1 MCVLLIANNMINNPL
16 SRMTIDSFPC
26 ILNMAYNVMIYLCHP
41 PIALLGYFRLGT
53 LFSGNMG

>member
-26 ILNMAYNVMIYLCHP
+26 ILNMAYNMMIYLSHP
-41 PIALLGYFRLGT
+41 RISLLVYFRLGT
-53 LFSGNMG
+53 LFSGDMV